1 MVNLPENL
9 QNAVTRLNP
18 DGAALGHEACLAGE
32 AAGWT
37 FKSLAGTACCS
48 GYSFNAQEAYMIYG
62 FPYVSDIIPGLVTV
76 GVCLP
81 EQPLHSLVEMCSM
94 YSASIK

>member
-9 QNAVTRLNP
+9 QVAVTRLNP

-37 FKSLAGTACCS
+37 FKSLVGRACCS
-48 GYSFNAQEAYMIYG
+48 DYSFNALSAQEAYMICG
-62 FPYVSDIIPGLVTV
+62 FRYVSDIIAGLVTV

-81 EQPLHSLVEMCSM
+81 EQPLHSLAGMCS
-94 YSASIK
+94 I